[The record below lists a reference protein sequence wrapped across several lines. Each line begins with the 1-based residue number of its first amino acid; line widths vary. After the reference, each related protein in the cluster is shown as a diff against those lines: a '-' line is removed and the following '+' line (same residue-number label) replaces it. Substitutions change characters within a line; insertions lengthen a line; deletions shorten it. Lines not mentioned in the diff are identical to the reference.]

1 MYWKCFSVSSGV
13 LVLSCESYG
22 IPGKTAAFRDS
33 LTAFLSGIPYD
44 SHDSTKTPELTEKHF
59 QYTFYLILRLIG
71 VYCLRIE
78 QTQSRGR
85 VDCIL
90 ETPQYIYI
98 FEFKLDGSADEAL
111 RQIEE
116 KGYAQPYLADKRKIV
131 CIGVVFS
138 SQTRTISEWK
148 EVR

>member
-1 MYWKCFSVSSGV
+1 M
-13 LVLSCESYG
+13 
-22 IPGKTAAFRDS
+22 
-33 LTAFLSGIPYD
+33 
-44 SHDSTKTPELTEKHF
+44 
-59 QYTFYLILRLIG
+59 
-71 VYCLRIE
+71 
-78 QTQSRGR
+78 
-85 VDCIL
+85 DCIL

-116 KGYAQPYLADKRKIV
+116 KGYARPYLTDKRKIV

>member
-1 MYWKCFSVSSGV
+1 M
-13 LVLSCESYG
+13 
-22 IPGKTAAFRDS
+22 
-33 LTAFLSGIPYD
+33 
-44 SHDSTKTPELTEKHF
+44 
-59 QYTFYLILRLIG
+59 
-71 VYCLRIE
+71 
-78 QTQSRGR
+78 
-85 VDCIL
+85 DCIL